1 MQELI
6 FVGRTDDNQ
15 GLVLMDE
22 DGREFVVAIDDDLIR
37 NTASAANRVTSDRED
52 LGISVRDI
60 QSRIRRGES
69 LEAIAAEAGMSV
81 ERVERFAG
89 PVFAERDF
97 TASNARSTLVRRP
110 AGDLTLGDLVTSQ
123 LESRQVDILNLSW
136 DSWRR
141 EDGRWNV
148 SVSWP
153 TGDGRGVATWIFDS
167 VGRTI
172 VSLDDEARWL
182 FQESLGESTPM
193 PEPENR
199 PRLVALP
206 TETAFEDEEIEEDGL
221 AAPAWV
227 GPGQPTIPV
236 PVQPVQ
242 TTNDSP
248 SWDDILFGHRPSDQ

>member
-1 MQELI
+1 MHELI

-15 GLVLMDE
+15 GLILMDD
-22 DGREFVVAIDDDLIR
+22 DGREYVVAIDDDLVR
-37 NTASAANRVTSDRED
+37 NASTAARINTDAHQE

-60 QSRIRRGES
+60 QARIRRGES
-69 LEAIAAEAGMSV
+69 LSSIADESGMTV
-81 ERVERFAG
+81 DRVERFAG
-89 PVFAERDF
+89 PVLAERSF
-97 TASNARSTLVRRP
+97 TAAQARDTLVRRP
-110 AGDLTLGDLVTSQ
+110 QGDVTLGELVSAQ
-123 LESRQVDILNLSW
+123 LESRGVDVLLLDW

-153 TGDGRGVATWIFDS
+153 SGDGSGAATWIYDN
-167 VGRTI
+167 VGRTV

-182 FQESLGESTPM
+182 FQESLGESTPV
-193 PEPENR
+193 EADNR

-206 TETAFEDEEIEEDGL
+206 TEIEEPEDDGL

-242 TTNDSP
+242 TTTDSP
-248 SWDDILFGHRPSDQ
+248 SWDDILFGHRPTDQ

>member
-6 FVGRTDDNQ
+6 FVGRSDDNQ
-15 GLVLMDE
+15 SLVLMDE
-22 DGREFVVAIDDDLIR
+22 DGREFVVAIDDDLVR
-37 NTASAANRVTSDRED
+37 NATNTGRSTGTDKPD

-69 LEAIAAEAGMSV
+69 LQSIATDAGMTV
-81 ERVERFAG
+81 DRVDRFAG
-89 PVFAERDF
+89 PVFAERDY
-97 TASNARSTLVRRP
+97 TANQARQTSIRRP
-110 AGDLTLGDLVTSQ
+110 QGDISLNELVVTQ
-123 LESRQVDILNLSW
+123 LESRNVDIHALEW

-153 TGDGRGVATWIFDS
+153 SGDGSGVATWIYDAT
-167 VGRTI
+167 GRTV

-182 FQESLGESTPM
+182 FQESINETVPVA
-193 PEPENR
+193 EVEIR
-199 PRLVALP
+199 PRLVAIP
-206 TETAFEDEEIEEDGL
+206 TDTEDDIEDEGL
-221 AAPAWV
+221 AAPTWV

-242 TTNDSP
+242 TTSDSP
-248 SWDDILFGHRPSDQ
+248 SWDDILFGHRPTDQ